1 MIHDSIVRTRLLLVL
16 IAGLF
21 PARAHDMPNDATVRI
36 FLKPEDRRLQV
47 LARVPLQTIR
57 DVDFPSRP
65 DGSLDID
72 RLAPLL
78 PALAKIWIADN
89 LEIFEGSEK
98 LIRLPS
104 AETQISLQSDR
115 SFASFDEA
123 LRRIRGSPLTDRV
136 NWTQVQFDAR
146 FEYPIQSDRSAFSLH
161 SKLQGL
167 AGNVVTVLQF
177 LPPGGETRA
186 FQFTGDPGTIVLDPS
201 WHQAAWQFLKLGFEH
216 ILDGTDHL
224 LFLLC
229 LVIPFRQ
236 FRSLLIVVTAFT
248 VAHSLTLAAA
258 TFQLAPD
265 ALWFPPLVETLIAIS
280 IFYMA
285 LENIVGAGSARRR
298 WIAAFAFGLIHGF
311 GFSFALRETLQFAGS
326 HLVASL
332 LWFNVGVELGQI
344 LVLFVL
350 IPVLDALFR
359 HVVAE
364 RMGTIVLSTIVAHTA
379 WHWMI
384 ERWDILRQFRFE
396 MPGFSAALLVSATQ
410 LAIVVVGVAFL
421 VWLFRQRRRSEH
433 PTQ

>member
-16 IAGLF
+16 ILCLF

-36 FLKPEDRRLQV
+36 FLKPEARRLQV

-123 LRRIRGSPLTDRV
+123 LRRIRGSPLNDRV

-177 LPPGGETRA
+177 LPPGGEARA
-186 FQFTGDPGTIVLDPS
+186 FQFSGDPGKIALDPS

-248 VAHSLTLAAA
+248 VAHSITLAAA
-258 TFQLAPD
+258 TFHLAPD
-265 ALWFPPLVETLIAIS
+265 ALWFPPLVETLIAVS

-332 LWFNVGVELGQI
+332 LWFNIGVELGQI

-364 RMGTIVLSTIVAHTA
+364 RMGTIILSAIVAHTA

-396 MPGFSAALLVSATQ
+396 MPPLSAALLVSATQ
-410 LAIVVVGVAFL
+410 FAIAVVGVAFV

>member
-1 MIHDSIVRTRLLLVL
+1 MIHDSIVWTCVLVAL
-16 IAGLF
+16 IACLL
-21 PARAHDMPNDATVRI
+21 PAQAHDMPNDATVRI
-36 FLKPEDRRLQV
+36 FLKPEGRRLQI

-65 DGSLDID
+65 EGSLDID

-115 SFASFDEA
+115 SFSSFDEA

-186 FQFTGDPGTIVLDPS
+186 FQFTGDPGTIALDPS

-248 VAHSLTLAAA
+248 VAHSITLAAA

-265 ALWFPPLVETLIAIS
+265 ALWFPPLVETLIAAS

-332 LWFNVGVELGQI
+332 LWFNIGVELGQI

-364 RMGTIVLSTIVAHTA
+364 RMGTIILSTIVAHTA

-396 MPGFSAALLVSATQ
+396 MPPLSAALLVSATQ
-410 LAIVVVGVAFL
+410 FAILVVGVAFV
-421 VWLFRQRRRSEH
+421 VWLLRQRRRSEH